1 MLQEKLR
8 EKSDELN
15 ELVLKKE
22 LSDRQVL
29 IQEEEIKHLEETN
42 ADTKRKVIQLQEE
55 LEKQRK
61 AMKELQ
67 QVNLLCCVGFHPV
80 PTELLGV
87 GGGSAVD
94 PPFQE
99 NDCVSLRTSHQ
110 LLTEFP
116 LPSWPL
122 FSLKEKCFLCLL
134 HGQSPATSLH
144 SSHLWSPSGQGFLT
158 YQAGVQS
165 QQLSVGCPR
174 T

>member
-42 ADTKRKVIQLQEE
+42 ADARRRLTQLQEE

-61 AMKELQ
+61 AVKELQ
-67 QVNLLCCVGFHPV
+67 QVNVLCCVGFCPV

-87 GGGSAVD
+87 GGASTVG
-94 PPFQE
+94 PPFHE
-99 NDCVSLRTSHQ
+99 NDCVLLKTLDQLRSSRRSSLYPLGFY
-110 LLTEFP
+110 LL
-116 LPSWPL
+116 
-122 FSLKEKCFLCLL
+122 
-134 HGQSPATSLH
+134 
-144 SSHLWSPSGQGFLT
+144 
-158 YQAGVQS
+158 
-165 QQLSVGCPR
+165 
-174 T
+174 

>member
-22 LSDRQVL
+22 LADRQVL

-67 QVNLLCCVGFHPV
+67 QVNTLCWW
-80 PTELLGV
+80 
-87 GGGSAVD
+87 
-94 PPFQE
+94 
-99 NDCVSLRTSHQ
+99 DCVWVPVVGSSL
-110 LLTEFP
+110 
-116 LPSWPL
+116 
-122 FSLKEKCFLCLL
+122 
-134 HGQSPATSLH
+134 
-144 SSHLWSPSGQGFLT
+144 
-158 YQAGVQS
+158 
-165 QQLSVGCPR
+165 
-174 T
+174 